1 MRHRSLSGP
10 ALGWPCSPLPAG
22 PVGTKALNGWERS
35 SGQKGEG
42 PVGNLTAANSIHNS
56 GHMNVAPWRLSVL
69 GRQRRV
75 TTAAYLVGCREDQGE
90 PVGAAGT
97 GAGRQQRSLR
107 LLPLPLHGDE
117 SRSQPPARGDNGA
130 PATRH
135 DHGPRGRFLELPTL
149 LSCKCRQQ
157 T

>member
-56 GHMNVAPWRLSVL
+56 GHMTWPRGASVSW
-69 GRQRRV
+69 
-75 TTAAYLVGCREDQGE
+75 E
-90 PVGAAGT
+90 
-97 GAGRQQRSLR
+97 
-107 LLPLPLHGDE
+107 
-117 SRSQPPARGDNGA
+117 DNG
-130 PATRH
+130 
-135 DHGPRGRFLELPTL
+135 G
-149 LSCKCRQQ
+149 
-157 T
+157 